1 MVGARLN
8 WYLETQN
15 LLSPAQAGFR
25 RYCSTNQQIV
35 MLSQEIKDSLD
46 RKEIL
51 FAVFVDFKC
60 AYDSVRRVKLMDK
73 LQKLG
78 VRGRMLKWFHNFITQ
93 RFCAKK
99 IENNLSKYKQ
109 TRRRLPQGAVTST
122 TLFNVMINDL
132 PAWLGEIKNIKSAL
146 FAVT

>member
-1 MVGARLN
+1 MEKMVSVRMN

-51 FAVFVDFKC
+51 LAVFVDFKS
-60 AYDSVRRVKLMDK
+60 AYDSVWRVKLMDK
-73 LQKLG
+73 LQKIG

-93 RFCAKK
+93 RFCATKF
-99 IENNLSKYKQ
+99 ENNLSKYKQ
-109 TRRRLPQGAVTST
+109 TRRGLPQGADTST

-132 PAWLGEIKNIKSAL
+132 PA
-146 FAVT
+146 